1 MLNLRAKNS
10 ASATLKA
17 AASDLVH
24 LGHVL
29 AFEGLSDLN
38 KRLEDGRYLDD
49 SEIENICESMGLQTS
64 LLRQLND
71 PKVSP
76 IKRATLLQKAPAVA
90 NNTKH
95 RRITTC
101 AQYIDLVARIGE
113 AQASPHQRRER
124 VARRLDMVKFFKSL
138 RPKGRSSRV
147 RTAVRADDLAKVI
160 SFISTGDPS
169 AVWKTPH
176 LQERNWAIVTLLTL
190 GGLRQSELRQL
201 RADDIDTNQ
210 CTVAVHR
217 RPDDP
222 DDPRV
227 DEPNAKTADRII
239 PISHEVADRLDAYL
253 LGCGQNSALISGSP
267 FAFLSAGNNSF
278 GRPISSTI
286 VEEAVRQLGEHL
298 GVERLHPHA
307 LRSAWVQDLANW
319 ASSEGIEP
327 AELDRFANYLGGWSY
342 FSKSASHY
350 RGDHLTQKAFEAGL
364 IVEEAR

>member
-1 MLNLRAKNS
+1 MLNLRARS
-10 ASATLKA
+10 VASATLKA
-17 AASDLVH
+17 MTYDLIH
-24 LGHVL
+24 LGQVL
-29 AFEGLSDLN
+29 EFEGISDLN
-38 KRLEDGRYLDD
+38 ERLEDGRYLDD
-49 SEIENICESMGLQTS
+49 SEIEVICEGMGLQTS
-64 LLRQLND
+64 LLRRLND

-76 IKRATLLQKAPAVA
+76 MKRTSILQNAPAVA
-90 NNTKH
+90 NDTKH

-101 AQYIDLVARIGE
+101 VQYIDLVARIGE
-113 AQASPHQRRER
+113 AQAKAHQRRER
-124 VARRLDMVKFFKSL
+124 AARRLDMVEFFKKF

-147 RTAVRADDLAKVI
+147 RNAVRADDLARVV
-160 SFISTGDPS
+160 SFIATGDPS

-176 LQERNWAIVTLLTL
+176 LRERNWAIVTLLTL

-210 CTVAVHR
+210 CSVTVHR

-253 LGCGQNSALISGSP
+253 LGCGQEGALMSGSP

-278 GRPISSTI
+278 GRPISSWV
-286 VEEAVRQLGEHL
+286 VETVVRQLGEHL
-298 GVERLHPHA
+298 GVQRLHPHA
-307 LRSAWVQDLANW
+307 LRSAWVQHLSDW

>member
-1 MLNLRAKNS
+1 MLNMRAKNA

-17 AASDLVH
+17 AASDLLH

-29 AFEGLSDLN
+29 IFEGLSDLN

-49 SEIENICESMGLQTS
+49 SEVEIICESMGLQTS

-71 PKVSP
+71 PKVTSM
-76 IKRATLLQKAPAVA
+76 KRVTILQNAPAVA
-90 NNTKH
+90 NDTKH

-113 AQASPHQRRER
+113 AQANPQQRRER
-124 VARRLDMVKFFKSL
+124 AVGRLNMVKFFKSL

-147 RTAVRADDLAKVI
+147 RNAVRADDLATVV
-160 SFISTGDPS
+160 SFIATGDPS
-169 AVWKTPH
+169 VVWKTPH
-176 LQERNWAIVTLLTL
+176 LRERNWAIVTLLTL

-253 LGCGQNSALISGSP
+253 LGCGQDGALMSGSP

-278 GRPISSTI
+278 GCPISSWV
-286 VEEAVRQLGEHL
+286 VEAVVRQLGEHL
-298 GVERLHPHA
+298 GVQRLHPHA
-307 LRSAWVQDLANW
+307 LRSAWVQHLADW

>member
-1 MLNLRAKNS
+1 MLNMRAKNA

-29 AFEGLSDLN
+29 TFEGLSDLN

-49 SEIENICESMGLQTS
+49 TEVEIICESMGLQTS

-71 PKVSP
+71 LRVTPM
-76 IKRATLLQKAPAVA
+76 KRLAILQNAQAVA
-90 NNTKH
+90 NDTKH

-101 AQYIDLVARIGE
+101 ALYIDLVARIGE
-113 AQASPHQRRER
+113 AQANPHQRRER
-124 VARRLDMVKFFKSL
+124 ASGRLNMVKFFKSL

-147 RTAVRADDLAKVI
+147 RNAVRADDLAKVV
-160 SFISTGDPS
+160 SFIATGDPS
-169 AVWKTPH
+169 VVWKTPH
-176 LQERNWAIVTLLTL
+176 LRERNWAIVTLLTL

-253 LGCGQNSALISGSP
+253 LGYGQEGALMSGSP
-267 FAFLSAGNNSF
+267 FAFLSAGNNSL
-278 GRPISSTI
+278 GRPISTTV

-298 GVERLHPHA
+298 GVQRLHPHA
-307 LRSAWVQDLANW
+307 LRSAWVQHLSDW